1 VDEYPLVQQ
10 FLEAKL
16 FGPDHAAHYLS
27 LSDRIVPALE
37 YFLSLKNVR
46 GYAAKLEEIRTKPI
60 GSPKKNDRRIQW
72 ASLCAEIGAICL
84 LGKTLEIR
92 IVGLEEVSPRTTRPK
107 ANCDIVAVV
116 NGDLKFF
123 EVKRNAAEDKQFLPD
138 ILEEKLKRVQVY
150 DALRTACP
158 Q

>member
-16 FGPDHAAHYLS
+16 FGPDHAAHDFS

-46 GYAAKLEEIRTKPI
+46 GYAAKLADIRTKPI

-84 LGKTLEIR
+84 LGKTLEIK

-116 NGDLKFF
+116 YGLPPPSKRLIDFFGNGGLSLQTYIRHP
-123 EVKRNAAEDKQFLPD
+123 E
-138 ILEEKLKRVQVY
+138 
-150 DALRTACP
+150 
-158 Q
+158 